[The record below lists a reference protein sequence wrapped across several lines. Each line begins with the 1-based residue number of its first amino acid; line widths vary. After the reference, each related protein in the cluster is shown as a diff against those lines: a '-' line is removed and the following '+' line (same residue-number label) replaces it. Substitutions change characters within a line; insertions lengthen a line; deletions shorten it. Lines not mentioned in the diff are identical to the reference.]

1 VGCLT
6 RRVPFEGSRTRCGVP
21 RTVAGPRCPS
31 HEVGCS
37 SEYFERR
44 GCKRVGFPAPT
55 LTSLFPGSLR
65 GFTSTPAPVL
75 SRVRVHP
82 LMSFDLPF
90 RVLPLR
96 TCSALACGTPSLGFR
111 SPSRHQRRESTRK
124 RASQFSLFVPPT
136 AFLTLSTAFSSPRL
150 AGLFHP
156 AATSGIHLSG
166 AFSCC
171 RAGPSRRWPVPSCR
185 SAADFCRRV
194 ASTAPSSAA
203 PPSGLWSGQQ
213 FEITDRV
220 FSPGDASIP
229 S

>member
-21 RTVAGPRCPS
+21 RTVSGARSPS

-44 GCKRVGFPAPT
+44 GCKRIGFPAPT

-75 SRVRVHP
+75 FRVRVHP
-82 LMSFDLPF
+82 LVSYDLLF
-90 RVLPLR
+90 RVRPLR
-96 TCSALACGTPSLGFR
+96 TCPARECEAPSLGFP
-111 SPSRHQRRESTRK
+111 SPSRHQRRESTLE

-136 AFLTLSTAFSSPRL
+136 AFLTLSTACSSPRL

-156 AATSGIHLSG
+156 AATSGIHLPG
-166 AFSCC
+166 VFSRC
-171 RAGPSRRWPVPSCR
+171 RARATRRRPVPSCR
-185 SAADFCRRV
+185 LAAVACHRV
-194 ASTAPSSAA
+194 ASTAPA
-203 PPSGLWSGQQ
+203 PPTPSSG
-213 FEITDRV
+213 
-220 FSPGDASIP
+220 P
-229 S
+229 